1 MQNRYVGDI
10 GDFGKLGLL
19 RVLNSNGLSIG
30 VNWYLTDDESHNGD
44 GRHVGYLAKT
54 GYRDC
59 DKALWYA
66 LKHIVTSNQRETAAI
81 ERSGILTATY
91 YSIPIDCAC
100 KNKAERLEQ
109 RKIWHMSALKALTGT
124 DVVYVDPDNGLMV
137 PSAQGT
143 TKMGKYV
150 EAREIADY
158 YSQGSSVIYYQ
169 HKARLQDNEY
179 AVQFHNLLASSNIPD
194 ARGLGLKFISTSQR
208 FYFFVIQPRH
218 ESIIRDC
225 VAQMLTTEWKKHFC
239 LVEPYEASDTIFQR
253 REIPMNETKKAVIS
267 VLGTDKKGI
276 IAQVSRI
283 LYENDANILDI
294 TQTIVSG
301 LFSMILIADVS
312 SDGCSFDTL
321 KAELDALGDRIGVQI
336 RTQRSE
342 IFEAMHQ
349 I

>member
-19 RVLNSNGLSIG
+19 RALSSKGLSIG
-30 VNWYLTDDESHNGD
+30 VNWYLTADESHNGD
-44 GRHVGYLAKT
+44 GCHVDYLAKDE
-54 GYRDC
+54 YRVC
-59 DKALWYA
+59 DEALWDA
-66 LKHIVTSNQRETAAI
+66 LNQIRNIQPRETAAI
-81 ERSGILTATY
+81 ERSGILSATY
-91 YSIPIDCAC
+91 YSVPIACAC
-100 KNKAERLEQ
+100 NNKAGRLEQ
-109 RKIWHMSALKALTGT
+109 RKRWHMSALKALRGT

-143 TKMGKYV
+143 TKMRKYV
-150 EAREIADY
+150 EVQEIADY
-158 YSQGSSVIYYQ
+158 YRQGSSVIYYQ
-169 HKARLQDNEY
+169 HKARIQDVEY
-179 AVQFHNLLASSNIPD
+179 SKQYHSLLAAIDIPGE
-194 ARGLGLKFISTSQR
+194 RGLGLKFISTSQR

-225 VAQMLTTEWKKHFC
+225 VEQMLTTEWKKHFC
-239 LVEPYEASDTIFQR
+239 LVEPNEAKGTISQR
-253 REIPMNETKKAVIS
+253 REISMNETKKAVIS

-312 SDGCSFDTL
+312 SEACSFDTL
-321 KAELDALGDRIGVQI
+321 KTELDALSGRIGVQI

>member
-19 RVLNSNGLSIG
+19 RVLSSNGLSIG
-30 VNWYLTDDESHNGD
+30 VNWYLTDDENHNGD
-44 GRHVGYLAKT
+44 GRHIGYLAKT
-54 GYRDC
+54 EYRDC
-59 DKALWYA
+59 DEALWYA
-66 LKHIVTSNQRETAAI
+66 LKRIVTSNQRETAAI
-81 ERSGILTATY
+81 ENSGILSATY
-91 YSIPIDCAC
+91 YSVPIACAC
-100 KNKAERLEQ
+100 KNKIERLEQ
-109 RKIWHMSALKALTGT
+109 RKSWHMSALKALRGI
-124 DVVYVDPDNGLMV
+124 DVVYIDPDNGLMV

-150 EAREIADY
+150 ELQEIADY
-158 YSQGSSVIYYQ
+158 YRQGSSIIYYQ

-179 AVQFHNLLASSNIPD
+179 AVQFHNLLASINIPD

-218 ESIIRDC
+218 ESIIRKC

-239 LVEPYEASDTIFQR
+239 LIEPHGTNDTISQR
-253 REIPMNETKKAVIS
+253 REINMNETKKAVIS
-267 VLGTDKKGI
+267 VLGMDKKGI

-312 SDGCSFDTL
+312 SGNCSFDAL
-321 KAELDALGDRIGVQI
+321 KTELDALSGRIGVQI

>member
-19 RVLNSNGLSIG
+19 RVLSSNGLSIG
-30 VNWYLTDDESHNGD
+30 VNWYLTDNESHNGD
-44 GRHVGYLAKT
+44 GRHVEYLAKAE
-54 GYRDC
+54 YRDC
-59 DKALWYA
+59 DEALWYA
-66 LKHIVTSNQRETAAI
+66 LKHIVTSNQRETTAI
-81 ERSGILTATY
+81 ERSGILSATY
-91 YSIPIDCAC
+91 YSVPIAGAY

-109 RKIWHMSALKALTGT
+109 RKRWHMSALKALRGT

-143 TKMGKYV
+143 AKMGKYV
-150 EAREIADY
+150 EAQEIADY
-158 YSQGSSVIYYQ
+158 YRQGSSVIYYQ
-169 HKARLQDNEY
+169 HKARLQDDEY
-179 AVQFHNLLASSNIPD
+179 AVQFHNLLAGIEIPK

-218 ESIIRDC
+218 ASIIRDC
-225 VAQMLTTEWKKHFC
+225 VEQMLTTRWKEHFS
-239 LVEPYEASDTIFQR
+239 LIEPHEAEGTISQR

-312 SDGCSFDTL
+312 SGNCSFDTL
-321 KAELDALGDRIGVQI
+321 KTELDALGDRIGVQI